1 MFGNHRA
8 KMKNRQGTEG
18 APCYFSTL
26 YTMVTPIDEVIL
38 RLLAPDPS
46 CGSEGSFGPE
56 LKGHPHC
63 LTHPSTL
70 GPLLTLRVHIEHQN
84 PCQGTPS
91 NAPRIHRFKVR
102 DMMLEYNILRNLFEV
117 MVDL

>member
-1 MFGNHRA
+1 
-8 KMKNRQGTEG
+8 MKNRQGTEG

-56 LKGHPHC
+56 LTGSPSLLDSPFDPWPPPHFE
-63 LTHPSTL
+63 
-70 GPLLTLRVHIEHQN
+70 GP
-84 PCQGTPS
+84 
-91 NAPRIHRFKVR
+91 
-102 DMMLEYNILRNLFEV
+102 Y
-117 MVDL
+117 